1 MGVSVIGMGVSVI
14 GVVVLL
20 GTVLV
25 VGVLVVSITTRLFR
39 RGGGNSTTPVARGVT
54 LSCPHCGE
62 NTEASQPQCQHCSKD
77 L

>member
-1 MGVSVIGMGVSVI
+1 MGVNVV
-14 GVVVLL
+14 GVVILL

-25 VGVLVVSITTRLFR
+25 VGIFVVSMITRLFR
-39 RGGGNSTTPVARGVT
+39 RGGENSTTPVARGVT

-62 NTEASQPQCQHCSKD
+62 NTEAAKPQCQHCSKD

>member
-1 MGVSVIGMGVSVI
+1 MGVSVIGGVI
-14 GVVVLL
+14 LL

-25 VGVLVVSITTRLFR
+25 VGLFAVSIITRLFR
-39 RGGGNSTTPVARGVT
+39 RGGGGNSTTPVARGVT

-62 NTEASQPQCQHCSKD
+62 KTEASRSQCQHCSKD